1 MMKKVYKLV
10 VLLLLCQT
18 YVFAQNI
25 SVTGKVTDSDNLP
38 LPAVS
43 IKVSGSTQGTSTD
56 ANGNFTISVPSNAS
70 LVFTYIGFAS
80 QTIAVNGRTTLNV
93 RLESDS
99 KMLEGVIVTALGI
112 TKDQKVLSYATQQV
126 KTESFEKAREL
137 NIGKSL
143 IGRVAGLDVAGTS
156 SGLGGSTR
164 VVLRGDRS
172 ITGNNGAL
180 IVVDGVPMDNSNYSP
195 GTGNGGR
202 DGGDGLSSINPD
214 NIESMTVLRG
224 AAATAL
230 YGSRAANG
238 ALLINT
244 KKGSSSQGT
253 GVSFNSSSQLETAMQ
268 LIDFQNEYGQGSGG
282 IYNRAQ
288 EGNWG
293 PRMTGQSVALWGNDP
308 ADAGK
313 TYSFNAQP
321 NNYRDFYDVGNQ
333 LSNTLAFT
341 GGNEKAQ
348 TYLAYTRVDATGI
361 VDNNKMVRDILN
373 LRLSGKVSPKL
384 SYDGK
389 ATYLKQNLDNRQYT
403 GENYA
408 NSQRHIVRI
417 PRNISLDQAKKF
429 DYVDPATGRLR
440 QNFWNPGSNGGEN
453 PYWTKYRTISDDIR
467 DRVTAFGSLTY
478 QVTPQLSL
486 MGRAGIDKTIDQFE
500 GKFYNDTYTI
510 ADFGNYQTEF
520 RDVVE
525 TNFDVIGIYKETLLK
540 DLTID
545 ATFGGSLQKV
555 DRTFQSTNAGGLN
568 RDNLFIPS
576 NARAP
581 SDGRNLVTTAKNGI
595 FATADFTYKNAI
607 TVSGS
612 VRNDWS
618 STLPRDNWSY
628 LFGSM
633 GFSAVLSNIFTLPQ
647 AVSFAK
653 FRGSYATT
661 GNDASPYLT
670 SQLFNF
676 APGGSNGFITRD
688 GTKPFPTLQPELTTA
703 LEFGLEAKFFNDR
716 LGFDVGYYT
725 SDSKNQLFRVS
736 IPPASGWT
744 SEFVNAGIVNN
755 KGVEVTLNATPV
767 IKGDF
772 RWNVDLNFSRNVNKL
787 VELTPDLKVLNLTN
801 DFMVFQRAVE
811 GEPLGQ
817 MYARGFQRNASGAI
831 LVGPTGLP
839 LVTTTTSVDIGNSRP
854 DWNGGFNNTFSYK
867 SFSLSALIT
876 ARVGGNVTSF
886 TNSIIAFDGVT
897 TNTLAGRDAYVVPG
911 VNAAGTPNTV
921 ATTAEAY
928 WKFVGGRNSP
938 LGEVWSYSAT
948 NIRLREAALTYR
960 LPKNLL
966 KKAPFQAASVSLT
979 GRNLFFIRNDAPGF
993 DPESTAGAT
1002 NTSVGQEGFSLPST
1016 RQIGLNLNLSF

>member
-80 QTIAVNGRTTLNV
+80 QTIAVNGRTTLSV

-112 TKDQKVLSYATQQV
+112 TKDQRVLSYATQQV

-143 IGRVAGLDVAGTS
+143 IGRVAGLDVATTA
-156 SGLGGSTR
+156 GLGGSTR

-180 IVVDGVPMDNSNYSP
+180 IVIDGVPMDNQIVSP
-195 GTGNGGR
+195 GGASGGR
-202 DGGDGLSSINPD
+202 EGGDGLSSINPD

-224 AAATAL
+224 ASATAL

-244 KKGSSSQGT
+244 KKGSASKGT
-253 GVSFNSSSQLETAMQ
+253 GVSFNSSSQLESAVQ

-282 IYNRAQ
+282 IFSRSG
-288 EGNWG
+288 EGSWG
-293 PRMTGQSVALWGNDP
+293 PRMTGQSVALWGPDP
-308 ADAGK
+308 ADATK

-321 NNYRDFYDVGNQ
+321 DNVRDFYSVGNQ
-333 LSNTLAFT
+333 LSNTLAFS

-348 TYLAYTRVDATGI
+348 TYLAYTRVDAKGI
-361 VDNNKMVRDILN
+361 IDNNKLTRDILN
-373 LRLSGKVSPKL
+373 LRITGKVSPKL

-389 ATYLKQNLDNRQYT
+389 ATYLKQDIDNRQFT
-403 GENYA
+403 GETPN
-408 NSQRHIVRI
+408 NTQRHILRI
-417 PRNISLDQAKKF
+417 PRNISTAQAQKYEF
-429 DYVDPATGRLR
+429 TDPSTGRLL
-440 QNFWNPGSNGGEN
+440 QNAWNPGQNSHGN
-453 PYWTKYRTISDDIR
+453 PYWTKNRILADDVR

-486 MGRAGIDKTIDQFE
+486 MGRAGIDKTIDGYE
-500 GKFYNDTYTI
+500 GMWYDNTYTV
-510 ADFGNYQTEF
+510 ADLGMYQTQF
-520 RDVVE
+520 RDNIE
-525 TNFDVIGIYKETLLK
+525 TNIDFIGIYKENLLK
-540 DLTID
+540 DLTVD
-545 ATFGGSLQKV
+545 ATFGASLQQL
-555 DRTFQSTNAGGLN
+555 DRTFQSTNTGQLTRA
-568 RDNLFIPS
+568 NLFVPQ
-576 NARAP
+576 NARGP
-581 SDGRNLVTTAKNGI
+581 QDSRTFVQSAKNGI

-607 TVSGS
+607 TFSGS

-628 LFGSM
+628 MFGSA

-653 FRGSYATT
+653 LRGSYATT
-661 GNDASPYLT
+661 GNDAQPFLT
-670 SQLFNF
+670 QQWFDFS
-676 APGGSNGFITRD
+676 PGGSNAFVSRGN
-688 GTKPFPTLQPELTTA
+688 TKPFPNLQPELTAA

-716 LGFDVGYYT
+716 LGFDLGYYT
-725 SDSKNQLFRVS
+725 SDSKNQLLS
-736 IPPASGWT
+736 IGIPPASGW
-744 SEFVNAGIVNN
+744 SFEFINAGLVNN
-755 KGVEVTLNATPV
+755 RGVELTLNATPV

-772 RWNVDLNFSRNVNKL
+772 RWNVDLNWSRNINEI
-787 VELTPDLKVLNLTN
+787 VELTPDLKILQTN
-801 DFMVFQRAVE
+801 SDFIHFQRAIE
-811 GEPLGQ
+811 GQALGQ
-817 MYARGFQRNASGAI
+817 MFSRGFQRNASGAI
-831 LVGPTGLP
+831 IVGPTGLP
-839 LVTTTTSVDIGNSRP
+839 LVTSTASVDMGNTRP
-854 DWNGGFNNTFSYK
+854 DWTGGFTNTFNYK
-867 SFSLSALIT
+867 SFSLSTLIT
-876 ARVGGNVTSF
+876 ARVGGRALSF
-886 TNSIIAFDGVT
+886 TNAILAADGVLA
-897 TNTLAGRDAYVVPG
+897 NTLEGRDAYVVPG

-921 ATTAEAY
+921 ATTAELY
-928 WKFVGGRNSP
+928 WKLIGGRNSP
-938 LGEVWSYSAT
+938 VGEAWGYSAT
-948 NIRLREAALTYR
+948 NIRLREASLTYR

-979 GRNLFFIRNDAPGF
+979 GRNLFFIRNDAEGF
-993 DPESTAGAT
+993 DPEAIIGAT
-1002 NTSVGQEGFSLPST
+1002 NTGVGIESFSLPFT

>member
-70 LVFTYIGFAS
+70 LVFTYIGFAT

-180 IVVDGVPMDNSNYSP
+180 IVIDGVPMDNSNYSP

-224 AAATAL
+224 ASATAL

-244 KKGSSSQGT
+244 KKGSSQQGS
-253 GVSFNSSSQLETAMQ
+253 GVSFNSSSQLESAMM
-268 LIDFQNEYGQGSGG
+268 LYDFQNEFGQGAGG

-288 EGNWG
+288 EGSWG

-308 ADAGK
+308 ADATK
-313 TYSFNAQP
+313 TYSMTPQP
-321 NNYRDFYDVGNQ
+321 NNYKDFYSVGNQ

-341 GGNEKAQ
+341 SGNEKAQ

-361 VDNNKMVRDILN
+361 IDNNKLTRNTLN

-389 ATYLKQNLDNRQYT
+389 ATYLKQDIGNRQYT
-403 GENYA
+403 GEAYQN
-408 NSQRHIVRI
+408 NQRHILRI
-417 PRNISLDQAKKF
+417 PRNISLASAQKY
-429 DYVDPATGRLR
+429 DYVDPSTGKLR
-440 QNFWNPGSNGGEN
+440 QNYWNPGSNGGEN
-453 PYWTKYRTISDDIR
+453 PYWTKNRIISQDNR
-467 DRVTAFGSLTY
+467 DRITSFGSLTY
-478 QVTPQLSL
+478 QVTPALSL
-486 MGRAGIDKTIDQFE
+486 MGRAGIDKTIDNFE
-500 GKFYNDTYTI
+500 GKWFNDTYTI
-510 ADFGNYQTEF
+510 ADFGNYQTQF
-520 RDVVE
+520 RDVSE
-525 TNFDVIGIYKETLLK
+525 TNFDFIGIFKENLLK
-540 DLTID
+540 DLTVD
-545 ATFGGSLQKV
+545 ATFGASLQHLDNV
-555 DRTFQSTNAGGLN
+555 FQSTNAGGLN

-576 NARAP
+576 NGRAP
-581 SDGRNLVTTAKNGI
+581 SDGRSFVQTEKQGV

-618 STLPRDNWSY
+618 STLPKQSQSY
-628 LFGSM
+628 LFGSA
-633 GFSAVLSNIFTLPQ
+633 GFSAILSNIFTLPS

-653 FRGSYATT
+653 LRGSYATT
-661 GNDASPYLT
+661 GNDAAPYLT
-670 SQLFNF
+670 AQFYNF
-676 APGGSNGFITRD
+676 SAGGNNGFISRNAV
-688 GTKPFPTLQPELTTA
+688 KPFPELKPELTTA
-703 LEFGLEAKFFNDR
+703 KEIGIEAKFFNGR
-716 LGFDVGYYT
+716 FGFDLGLYT

-736 IPPASGWT
+736 LPPASGWS
-744 SEFVNAGIVNN
+744 SEYVNAGLVNN
-755 KGVEVTLNATPV
+755 KGVELTMNASP
-767 IKGDF
+767 IAKQNF
-772 RWNVDLNFSRNVNKL
+772 RWNVDLNFARNVNKL
-787 VELTPDLKVLNLTN
+787 VELTPTLKTLALTQ

-817 MYARGFQRNASGAI
+817 MYSRGYQRDASGRI
-831 LVGPTGLP
+831 LVGANGLP
-839 LVTTTTSVDIGNSRP
+839 LITAGTTVDIGNSRP
-854 DWNGGFNNTFSYK
+854 DWTGGLSNTFTFK

-876 ARVGGNVTSF
+876 ARVGGNVSSF
-886 TNSIIAFDGVT
+886 TNAIIYADGNVAE
-897 TNTLAGRDAYVVPG
+897 TLDGRLSYVFPG
-911 VNAAGTPNTV
+911 VNASGAANTV
-921 ATTAEAY
+921 ATTAEQY
-928 WKFVGGRNSP
+928 WKFVGGRNTP
-938 LGEVWSYSAT
+938 VGEVWSYSAT
-948 NIRLREAALTYR
+948 NVRLREASLSYA
-960 LPKNLL
+960 LPKSLL
-966 KKAPFQAASVSLT
+966 KKAPFQAASVSLV
-979 GRNLFFIRNDAPGF
+979 GRNLFFIINKAPGF
-993 DPESTAGAT
+993 DPESTAGST